1 MAAVGLLSARV
12 AMIPATM
19 SSATSVTA
27 PTAMS
32 HFGMA
37 AMVLAHASGVYRGST
52 VATRSGRYVRAVST
66 TEPAPLTPA
75 ERRHLRGQLLW
86 VSVIVL
92 AIVALQLPLP
102 DVVTIGPTWL
112 VPFIEIAGIPI
123 VGLLYLVAGEHRRL
137 VTGTMTAFIILL
149 VLASV
154 MNAVL
159 LLINL
164 VNGFTESGAAL
175 LFAGFAVL
183 IVNVLSFAL
192 VYWWIDAG
200 GPVARLSG
208 HTKEQDFL
216 FPQQGMDGQGN
227 WRPAL
232 LDYLFT
238 AYTNIIAFSPTD
250 TMPLSHRVKVL
261 FVIQSSTAV
270 VTIVVTLSRAIN
282 LIPGGTPAS

>member
-1 MAAVGLLSARV
+1 MTSPAASRD
-12 AMIPATM
+12 
-19 SSATSVTA
+19 
-27 PTAMS
+27 
-32 HFGMA
+32 
-37 AMVLAHASGVYRGST
+37 
-52 VATRSGRYVRAVST
+52 
-66 TEPAPLTPA
+66 LTPE
-75 ERRHLRGQLLW
+75 ERRHFRTSLLW
-86 VSVIVL
+86 VAFIVVV
-92 AIVALQLPLP
+92 IVALQLPLP

-112 VPFIEIAGIPI
+112 VPFIELAGIPI
-123 VGLLYLVAGEHRRL
+123 VAVLYLVAGERRSL
-137 VTGTMTAFIILL
+137 VTRTMTGFLVFL

-183 IVNVLSFAL
+183 IVNVLSFGIA
-192 VYWWIDAG
+192 YWWIDAG
-200 GPVARLSG
+200 GPVARLAG
-208 HTKEQDFL
+208 RPIAKDFL
-216 FPQQGMDGQGN
+216 FPQQGMEGMESWQ
-227 WRPAL
+227 PAL

-282 LIPGGTPAS
+282 LIPGATPGS

>member
-1 MAAVGLLSARV
+1 MSVSAG
-12 AMIPATM
+12 
-19 SSATSVTA
+19 TS
-27 PTAMS
+27 
-32 HFGMA
+32 G
-37 AMVLAHASGVYRGST
+37 
-52 VATRSGRYVRAVST
+52 
-66 TEPAPLTPA
+66 LTP
-75 ERRHLRGQLLW
+75 EQRRSFRVSLIW
-86 VSVIVL
+86 VALIVV

-112 VPFIEIAGIPI
+112 IPFIELAVIPI
-123 VGLLYLVAGEHRRL
+123 VAGLYLIAGDGKRI
-137 VTGTMTAFIILL
+137 VTGTMTAFLVFL

-154 MNAVL
+154 MNALL

-164 VNGFTESGAAL
+164 VNGYTESGAAL

-183 IVNVLSFAL
+183 IVNVLSFGL

-200 GPVARLSG
+200 GPVARMEGLPYP
-208 HTKEQDFL
+208 KAFL
-216 FPQQGMDGQGN
+216 FPQQGMDGMEKWQ
-227 WRPAL
+227 PAL

-261 FVIQSSTAV
+261 FIVQSSTAV

>member
-1 MAAVGLLSARV
+1 MSTPTGTSSLTGEQRRSLRASLIWV
-12 AMIPATM
+12 A
-19 SSATSVTA
+19 
-27 PTAMS
+27 
-32 HFGMA
+32 
-37 AMVLAHASGVYRGST
+37 L
-52 VATRSGRYVRAVST
+52 
-66 TEPAPLTPA
+66 
-75 ERRHLRGQLLW
+75 
-86 VSVIVL
+86 IVV

-112 VPFIEIAGIPI
+112 IPFIELAGIPI
-123 VGLLYLVAGEHRRL
+123 VAGLYLIAGDGRRI
-137 VTGTMTAFIILL
+137 VTGTMTGFLVFL

-164 VNGFTESGAAL
+164 VNGYTESGAAL

-183 IVNVLSFAL
+183 IVNVLSFGI

-200 GPVARLSG
+200 GPVARMENLPVA
-208 HTKEQDFL
+208 KDFL
-216 FPQQGMDGQGN
+216 FPQQGADGMEKWQ
-227 WRPAL
+227 PAL

-261 FVIQSSTAV
+261 FVVQSSTAV

>member
-1 MAAVGLLSARV
+1 MSTSAAAVGLTPEQRRSFRASLIWV
-12 AMIPATM
+12 A
-19 SSATSVTA
+19 
-27 PTAMS
+27 
-32 HFGMA
+32 
-37 AMVLAHASGVYRGST
+37 L
-52 VATRSGRYVRAVST
+52 
-66 TEPAPLTPA
+66 
-75 ERRHLRGQLLW
+75 
-86 VSVIVL
+86 IVV
-92 AIVALQLPLP
+92 AIVGLQLPLP

-112 VPFIEIAGIPI
+112 VPFLELAGIPI
-123 VGLLYLVAGEHRRL
+123 VGVLYLVAGEHRRL
-137 VTGTMTAFIILL
+137 VTVTMTAFIIFL

-183 IVNVLSFAL
+183 IVNVLSFGI

-200 GPVARLSG
+200 GPVARLAG
-208 HTKEQDFL
+208 TTEEKDFL
-216 FPQQGMDGQGN
+216 FPQQGMDTEQT

-282 LIPGGTPAS
+282 LIPGGAPTS

>member
-1 MAAVGLLSARV
+1 MA
-12 AMIPATM
+12 MPA
-19 SSATSVTA
+19 SD
-27 PTAMS
+27 
-32 HFGMA
+32 
-37 AMVLAHASGVYRGST
+37 SG
-52 VATRSGRYVRAVST
+52 
-66 TEPAPLTPA
+66 LTPA
-75 ERRHLRGQLLW
+75 QRRSFRSSLLW
-86 VSVIVL
+86 VAVIVVV
-92 AIVALQLPLP
+92 IVGLQLPLP

-112 VPFIEIAGIPI
+112 IPFIELAGIPI
-123 VGLLYLVAGEHRRL
+123 VGVLYLVAGAHQRI
-137 VTGTMTAFIILL
+137 VTSTMSGFLIFL

-183 IVNVLSFAL
+183 IVNVLSFGI

-200 GPVARLSG
+200 GPVARMEDRP
-208 HTKEQDFL
+208 TARDFL
-216 FPQQGMDGQGN
+216 FPQQGMDGMES
-227 WRPAL
+227 WRPGL

-261 FVIQSSTAV
+261 FIVQSSTAV

-282 LIPGGTPAS
+282 LIPGATPGS

>member
-1 MAAVGLLSARV
+1 MAT
-12 AMIPATM
+12 PA
-19 SSATSVTA
+19 SD
-27 PTAMS
+27 
-32 HFGMA
+32 
-37 AMVLAHASGVYRGST
+37 SG
-52 VATRSGRYVRAVST
+52 
-66 TEPAPLTPA
+66 LTPA
-75 ERRHLRGQLLW
+75 QRRSFRSSLLW
-86 VSVIVL
+86 VAVIVVV
-92 AIVALQLPLP
+92 IVGLQLPLP

-112 VPFIEIAGIPI
+112 IPFIELAGIPI
-123 VGLLYLVAGEHRRL
+123 VGVLYLVAGAHQRI
-137 VTGTMTAFIILL
+137 VTTTMSGFLIFL

-183 IVNVLSFAL
+183 IVNVLSFGI

-200 GPVARLSG
+200 GPVARMEDR
-208 HTKEQDFL
+208 HTARDFL
-216 FPQQGMDGQGN
+216 FPQQDMDGMES
-227 WRPAL
+227 WRPGL

-261 FVIQSSTAV
+261 FIVQSSTAV

-282 LIPGGTPAS
+282 LIPGATPGS

>member
-1 MAAVGLLSARV
+1 MAT
-12 AMIPATM
+12 PA
-19 SSATSVTA
+19 
-27 PTAMS
+27 
-32 HFGMA
+32 G
-37 AMVLAHASGVYRGST
+37 
-52 VATRSGRYVRAVST
+52 
-66 TEPAPLTPA
+66 TEGLTPH
-75 ERRHLRGQLLW
+75 ERRSFRASLIWVALL
-86 VSVIVL
+86 VV

-112 VPFIEIAGIPI
+112 VPFIELAGIPI
-123 VGLLYLVAGEHRRL
+123 VGVLYLVAGEHKRI
-137 VTGTMTAFIILL
+137 VTGTMTAFIVFL

-159 LLINL
+159 LLISL

-183 IVNVLSFAL
+183 IVNVLSFGI

-200 GPVARLSG
+200 GPVERLTG
-208 HTKEQDFL
+208 TPQRQDFL
-216 FPQQGMDGQGN
+216 FPQQGMDGEQT

-261 FVIQSSTAV
+261 FVVQSSTAV

-282 LIPGGTPAS
+282 LIPGATPGS

>member
-1 MAAVGLLSARV
+1 
-12 AMIPATM
+12 M
-19 SSATSVTA
+19 S
-27 PTAMS
+27 
-32 HFGMA
+32 
-37 AMVLAHASGVYRGST
+37 
-52 VATRSGRYVRAVST
+52 
-66 TEPAPLTPA
+66 EPAATPPSGLTPA
-75 ERRHLRGQLLW
+75 ERRTFQISLLW
-86 VSVIVL
+86 VALLVVV
-92 AIVALQLPLP
+92 IVALQLPLP

-112 VPFIEIAGIPI
+112 VPFIEIIGIPI
-123 VGLLYLVAGEHRRL
+123 VGVLYFIAGERKRI
-137 VTGTMTAFIILL
+137 VAGTMTAFLVFL

-183 IVNVLSFAL
+183 IVNVLSFGI
-192 VYWWIDAG
+192 VYWWIDSG
-200 GPVARLSG
+200 GPLARVEG
-208 HTKEQDFL
+208 HTRGQDFL
-216 FPQQGMDGQGN
+216 FPQQGMDGMES

-261 FVIQSSTAV
+261 FTIQSSTAV

-282 LIPGGTPAS
+282 LIPGATPGS

>member
-1 MAAVGLLSARV
+1 MAT
-12 AMIPATM
+12 PA
-19 SSATSVTA
+19 AT
-27 PTAMS
+27 PD
-32 HFGMA
+32 
-37 AMVLAHASGVYRGST
+37 
-52 VATRSGRYVRAVST
+52 
-66 TEPAPLTPA
+66 LTPA
-75 ERRHLRGQLLW
+75 QRRAFRTSLLW
-86 VSVIVL
+86 VAFIVVI
-92 AIVALQLPLP
+92 IVGLQLPLP

-112 VPFIEIAGIPI
+112 IPFIELAGIPI
-123 VGLLYLVAGEHRRL
+123 VATLYLVAGEHKRL
-137 VTGTMTAFIILL
+137 VTGTMTGFLIFL

-183 IVNVLSFAL
+183 IVNVLSFGI

-200 GPVARLSG
+200 GPVARMVG
-208 HTKEQDFL
+208 QPTAPDFL
-216 FPQQGMDGQGN
+216 FPQQGMEGGES

-261 FVIQSSTAV
+261 FIIQSSTAV

-282 LIPGGTPAS
+282 LIPGATPGS

>member
-1 MAAVGLLSARV
+1 MPMPPG
-12 AMIPATM
+12 
-19 SSATSVTA
+19 TS
-27 PTAMS
+27 
-32 HFGMA
+32 G
-37 AMVLAHASGVYRGST
+37 
-52 VATRSGRYVRAVST
+52 
-66 TEPAPLTPA
+66 LTPDQ
-75 ERRHLRGQLLW
+75 RRSFRASLIW
-86 VSVIVL
+86 VALIVV

-112 VPFIEIAGIPI
+112 VPFIELAGIPI
-123 VGLLYLVAGEHRRL
+123 VAGLYLIAGDGKRL
-137 VTGTMTAFIILL
+137 VTGTMTAFLVFL

-175 LFAGFAVL
+175 LLAGFAVL
-183 IVNVLSFAL
+183 IVNVLSFGI

-200 GPVARLSG
+200 GPVARMSG
-208 HTKEQDFL
+208 QPAPKDFL
-216 FPQQGMDGQGN
+216 FPQQGMDGLESWQ
-227 WRPAL
+227 PAL

-261 FVIQSSTAV
+261 FIIQSSTAV

-282 LIPGGTPAS
+282 LIPGVTPGS

>member
-1 MAAVGLLSARV
+1 MA
-12 AMIPATM
+12 T
-19 SSATSVTA
+19 
-27 PTAMS
+27 PTA
-32 HFGMA
+32 GP
-37 AMVLAHASGVYRGST
+37 
-52 VATRSGRYVRAVST
+52 
-66 TEPAPLTPA
+66 ELTP
-75 ERRHLRGQLLW
+75 EQRRSFRASLIW
-86 VSVIVL
+86 VAVIVVV
-92 AIVALQLPLP
+92 IVGLQLPLP

-112 VPFIEIAGIPI
+112 VPFIELAGIPI
-123 VGLLYLVAGEHRRL
+123 VAVLYLVAGERRRL
-137 VTGTMTAFIILL
+137 VTGTMTAFLVFL

-183 IVNVLSFAL
+183 IVNVLSFGI

-200 GPVARLSG
+200 GPLARMRG
-208 HTKEQDFL
+208 RPTHQDFL
-216 FPQQGMDGQGN
+216 FPQQGMDGMESWQ
-227 WRPAL
+227 PAL

-261 FVIQSSTAV
+261 FIIQSSTAV

-282 LIPGGTPAS
+282 LIPGATPGS

>member
-1 MAAVGLLSARV
+1 MPMPPG
-12 AMIPATM
+12 
-19 SSATSVTA
+19 TS
-27 PTAMS
+27 
-32 HFGMA
+32 G
-37 AMVLAHASGVYRGST
+37 
-52 VATRSGRYVRAVST
+52 
-66 TEPAPLTPA
+66 LTPDQ
-75 ERRHLRGQLLW
+75 RRSFRASLIW
-86 VSVIVL
+86 VAFIVVV
-92 AIVALQLPLP
+92 IVALQLPLP

-112 VPFIEIAGIPI
+112 VPFIELAGIPI
-123 VGLLYLVAGEHRRL
+123 VAGLYLIAGDGKRL
-137 VTGTMTAFIILL
+137 VTGTMTAFLVFL

-175 LFAGFAVL
+175 LLAGFAVL
-183 IVNVLSFAL
+183 IVNVLSFGI

-200 GPVARLSG
+200 GPVARMSG
-208 HTKEQDFL
+208 QPAPKDFL
-216 FPQQGMDGQGN
+216 FPQQGMDGLESWQ
-227 WRPAL
+227 PAL

-261 FVIQSSTAV
+261 FIIQSSTAV

-282 LIPGGTPAS
+282 LIPGVTPGS

>member
-1 MAAVGLLSARV
+1 MS
-12 AMIPATM
+12 MPAG
-19 SSATSVTA
+19 TS
-27 PTAMS
+27 
-32 HFGMA
+32 G
-37 AMVLAHASGVYRGST
+37 
-52 VATRSGRYVRAVST
+52 
-66 TEPAPLTPA
+66 LTPE
-75 ERRHLRGQLLW
+75 ERRSFRVSLIW
-86 VSVIVL
+86 VALIVV

-112 VPFIEIAGIPI
+112 VPFIELAGIPI
-123 VGLLYLVAGEHRRL
+123 VMGLYLIAGDGKRI
-137 VTGTMTAFIILL
+137 VTGTMTAFLVFL

-164 VNGFTESGAAL
+164 VNGYTESGAAL

-183 IVNVLSFAL
+183 IVNVLSFGI

-200 GPVARLSG
+200 GPVARMEGLPLP
-208 HTKEQDFL
+208 KDFL
-216 FPQQGMDGQGN
+216 FPQQGADGMEKWQ
-227 WRPAL
+227 PAL

-250 TMPLSHRVKVL
+250 TMPLSHRVKGL
-261 FVIQSSTAV
+261 FIVQSSTAV

>member
-1 MAAVGLLSARV
+1 MAT
-12 AMIPATM
+12 PA
-19 SSATSVTA
+19 AG
-27 PTAMS
+27 PD
-32 HFGMA
+32 
-37 AMVLAHASGVYRGST
+37 
-52 VATRSGRYVRAVST
+52 
-66 TEPAPLTPA
+66 LTP
-75 ERRHLRGQLLW
+75 EQRRSFRASLIW
-86 VSVIVL
+86 VAVIVVV
-92 AIVALQLPLP
+92 IVALQLPLP

-112 VPFIEIAGIPI
+112 VPFIELAGIPI
-123 VGLLYLVAGEHRRL
+123 VALLYLVAGERKRL
-137 VTGTMTAFIILL
+137 VTGTMTAFLVFL

-183 IVNVLSFAL
+183 IVNVLSFGI

-200 GPVARLSG
+200 GPLARMQG
-208 HTKEQDFL
+208 RTTTKDFL
-216 FPQQGMDGQGN
+216 FPQQGEDGMESWQ
-227 WRPAL
+227 PAL

-261 FVIQSSTAV
+261 FVVQSSTAV

-282 LIPGGTPAS
+282 LIPGATPGS

>member
-1 MAAVGLLSARV
+1 MA
-12 AMIPATM
+12 T
-19 SSATSVTA
+19 
-27 PTAMS
+27 PTA
-32 HFGMA
+32 GP
-37 AMVLAHASGVYRGST
+37 
-52 VATRSGRYVRAVST
+52 
-66 TEPAPLTPA
+66 ELTP
-75 ERRHLRGQLLW
+75 EQRRSFRASLIW
-86 VSVIVL
+86 VAVIVVV
-92 AIVALQLPLP
+92 IVGLQLPLP

-112 VPFIEIAGIPI
+112 VPFIELAGIPI
-123 VGLLYLVAGEHRRL
+123 VAVLYLVAGERRRL
-137 VTGTMTAFIILL
+137 VTGTMTAFLVFL

-183 IVNVLSFAL
+183 IVNVLSFGI

-200 GPVARLSG
+200 GPLARMQG
-208 HTKEQDFL
+208 RPTHQDFL
-216 FPQQGMDGQGN
+216 FPQQGMDGMESWQ
-227 WRPAL
+227 PAL

-261 FVIQSSTAV
+261 FIIQSSTAV

-282 LIPGGTPAS
+282 LIPGATPGS

>member
-1 MAAVGLLSARV
+1 MAT
-12 AMIPATM
+12 PA
-19 SSATSVTA
+19 AT
-27 PTAMS
+27 PD
-32 HFGMA
+32 
-37 AMVLAHASGVYRGST
+37 
-52 VATRSGRYVRAVST
+52 
-66 TEPAPLTPA
+66 LTPA
-75 ERRHLRGQLLW
+75 QRRAFRTSLLW
-86 VSVIVL
+86 VAFIVVI
-92 AIVALQLPLP
+92 IVGLQLPLP

-112 VPFIEIAGIPI
+112 IPFIELAGIPI
-123 VGLLYLVAGEHRRL
+123 VATLYLVAGEHKRL
-137 VTGTMTAFIILL
+137 VTGTMTGFLIFL

-183 IVNVLSFAL
+183 IVNVLSFGI

-200 GPVARLSG
+200 GPVARMVG
-208 HTKEQDFL
+208 HPTAPDFL
-216 FPQQGMDGQGN
+216 FPQQGMDGGES

-261 FVIQSSTAV
+261 FIIQSSTAV

-282 LIPGGTPAS
+282 LIPGATPGS

>member
-1 MAAVGLLSARV
+1 MSEPV
-12 AMIPATM
+12 ATPPAT
-19 SSATSVTA
+19 
-27 PTAMS
+27 
-32 HFGMA
+32 
-37 AMVLAHASGVYRGST
+37 
-52 VATRSGRYVRAVST
+52 
-66 TEPAPLTPA
+66 LTPS
-75 ERRHLRGQLLW
+75 ERRSFQTSLAW
-86 VSVIVL
+86 VALIVV

-112 VPFIEIAGIPI
+112 VPFIEIIGIPI
-123 VGLLYLVAGEHRRL
+123 VAGLYFVAGERKRI
-137 VTGTMTAFIILL
+137 VTVTMTGFIIFL

-154 MNAVL
+154 MNAIL

-183 IVNVLSFAL
+183 IVNVLSFGI
-192 VYWWIDAG
+192 VYWWLDSG
-200 GPVARLSG
+200 GPVARLEGRAASP
-208 HTKEQDFL
+208 DFL
-216 FPQQGMDGQGN
+216 FPQQGMETMQD
-227 WRPAL
+227 WKPAL

-261 FVIQSSTAV
+261 FIVQSSTAV

>member
-1 MAAVGLLSARV
+1 MS
-12 AMIPATM
+12 MPAG
-19 SSATSVTA
+19 TS
-27 PTAMS
+27 
-32 HFGMA
+32 G
-37 AMVLAHASGVYRGST
+37 
-52 VATRSGRYVRAVST
+52 
-66 TEPAPLTPA
+66 LTP
-75 ERRHLRGQLLW
+75 EQRRSLRASLIW
-86 VSVIVL
+86 VALIVV
-92 AIVALQLPLP
+92 AIVGLQLPLP

-112 VPFIEIAGIPI
+112 IPFIELAGIPI
-123 VGLLYLVAGEHRRL
+123 VAGLYLIAGEGKRI
-137 VTGTMTAFIILL
+137 VTGTMTGFLVFL

-164 VNGFTESGAAL
+164 VNGYTESGAAL

-192 VYWWIDAG
+192 DYWWIDAG
-200 GPVARLSG
+200 GPVARMENLPVA
-208 HTKEQDFL
+208 KDFL
-216 FPQQGMDGQGN
+216 FPQQGADGMEKWQ
-227 WRPAL
+227 PAL

-261 FVIQSSTAV
+261 FIVQSSTAV

-282 LIPGGTPAS
+282 LIPGGTPSS

>member
-1 MAAVGLLSARV
+1 MSTSE
-12 AMIPATM
+12 ATG
-19 SSATSVTA
+19 TS
-27 PTAMS
+27 
-32 HFGMA
+32 
-37 AMVLAHASGVYRGST
+37 
-52 VATRSGRYVRAVST
+52 
-66 TEPAPLTPA
+66 PLTPP
-75 ERRHLRGQLLW
+75 ERRSLRVELIW
-86 VSVIVL
+86 VA
-92 AIVALQLPLP
+92 AIVVIIVAIQLPLP

-112 VPFIEIAGIPI
+112 VPFIELAGIPI
-123 VGLLYLVAGEHRRL
+123 VGLLYLVAGEHKRVVAR
-137 VTGTMTAFIILL
+137 TMTAFIVFL

-183 IVNVLSFAL
+183 IVNVLSFGI

-200 GPVARLSG
+200 GPVARLAG
-208 HTKEQDFL
+208 ATKDQDFL
-216 FPQQGMDGQGN
+216 FPQQGMDGEQA
-227 WRPAL
+227 WQPAL

-261 FVIQSSTAV
+261 FVVQSSTAV

-282 LIPGGTPAS
+282 LIPGGTPS

>member
-1 MAAVGLLSARV
+1 MST
-12 AMIPATM
+12 PAG
-19 SSATSVTA
+19 S
-27 PTAMS
+27 
-32 HFGMA
+32 
-37 AMVLAHASGVYRGST
+37 RG
-52 VATRSGRYVRAVST
+52 
-66 TEPAPLTPA
+66 LTPQ
-75 ERRHLRGQLLW
+75 ERRSFRASLIW
-86 VSVIVL
+86 VAVIVVV
-92 AIVALQLPLP
+92 IVGLQLPLP

-112 VPFIEIAGIPI
+112 VPFIELAGIPI
-123 VGLLYLVAGEHRRL
+123 VAVLYLVAGEHKRI
-137 VTGTMTAFIILL
+137 VMGTMTAFLVFL

-164 VNGFTESGAAL
+164 VNGYTESGGAL

-183 IVNVLSFAL
+183 IVNVLSFGI

-200 GPVARLSG
+200 GPLARLSDAG
-208 HTKEQDFL
+208 RPKDFL
-216 FPQQGMDGQGN
+216 FPQQGMDGMDKWQ
-227 WRPAL
+227 PAL

-282 LIPGGTPAS
+282 LIPGATPGS

>member
-1 MAAVGLLSARV
+1 MPMPPG
-12 AMIPATM
+12 
-19 SSATSVTA
+19 TS
-27 PTAMS
+27 
-32 HFGMA
+32 G
-37 AMVLAHASGVYRGST
+37 
-52 VATRSGRYVRAVST
+52 
-66 TEPAPLTPA
+66 LTPDQ
-75 ERRHLRGQLLW
+75 RRSFRASLIW
-86 VSVIVL
+86 VALIVV

-112 VPFIEIAGIPI
+112 VPFIELAGIPI
-123 VGLLYLVAGEHRRL
+123 VAGLYLIAGDGKRL
-137 VTGTMTAFIILL
+137 VTGTMTAFLVFL

-175 LFAGFAVL
+175 LLAGFAVL
-183 IVNVLSFAL
+183 IVNVLSFGI

-200 GPVARLSG
+200 GPVARMSG
-208 HTKEQDFL
+208 QPAPKDFL
-216 FPQQGMDGQGN
+216 FPQQGMDGMESWQ
-227 WRPAL
+227 PAL

-261 FVIQSSTAV
+261 FIIQSSTAV

-282 LIPGGTPAS
+282 LIPGVTPGS

>member
-1 MAAVGLLSARV
+1 MA
-12 AMIPATM
+12 TQ
-19 SSATSVTA
+19 
-27 PTAMS
+27 
-32 HFGMA
+32 A
-37 AMVLAHASGVYRGST
+37 AST
-52 VATRSGRYVRAVST
+52 D
-66 TEPAPLTPA
+66 LTPA
-75 ERRHLRGQLLW
+75 QRRELRTSLLW
-86 VSVIVL
+86 VAFIVVVIVG
-92 AIVALQLPLP
+92 LQLPLP

-112 VPFIEIAGIPI
+112 IPFIELAGIPI
-123 VGLLYLVAGEHRRL
+123 VAVLYLIAGEHKR
-137 VTGTMTAFIILL
+137 VVSGTMTGFLVFL

-183 IVNVLSFAL
+183 IVNVLSFGI

-200 GPVARLSG
+200 GPIARMVG
-208 HTKEQDFL
+208 RPTAPDFL
-216 FPQQGMDGQGN
+216 FPQQGMEGGAS

-261 FVIQSSTAV
+261 FMIQSSTAV

-282 LIPGGTPAS
+282 LIPGATPGS

>member
-1 MAAVGLLSARV
+1 MTTPAASRD
-12 AMIPATM
+12 
-19 SSATSVTA
+19 
-27 PTAMS
+27 
-32 HFGMA
+32 
-37 AMVLAHASGVYRGST
+37 
-52 VATRSGRYVRAVST
+52 
-66 TEPAPLTPA
+66 LTPE
-75 ERRHLRGQLLW
+75 ERRHLRTSLLW
-86 VSVIVL
+86 VAFIVVV
-92 AIVALQLPLP
+92 IVALQLPLP

-112 VPFIEIAGIPI
+112 VPFIELAGIPI
-123 VGLLYLVAGEHRRL
+123 VAVLYLVAGEHKSL
-137 VTGTMTAFIILL
+137 VTRTMTGFLVFL

-164 VNGFTESGAAL
+164 VNGYTESGAAL

-183 IVNVLSFAL
+183 IVNVLSFGIA
-192 VYWWIDAG
+192 YWWIDAG
-200 GPVARLSG
+200 GPVARLAG
-208 HTKEQDFL
+208 QPAAKDFL
-216 FPQQGMDGQGN
+216 FPQQSMDGMESWQ
-227 WRPAL
+227 PAL

-282 LIPGGTPAS
+282 LIPGATPGS

>member
-1 MAAVGLLSARV
+1 
-12 AMIPATM
+12 M
-19 SSATSVTA
+19 ST
-27 PTAMS
+27 
-32 HFGMA
+32 
-37 AMVLAHASGVYRGST
+37 
-52 VATRSGRYVRAVST
+52 
-66 TEPAPLTPA
+66 PAPSPALTP
-75 ERRHLRGQLLW
+75 EQRRSFRASLMW
-86 VSVIVL
+86 VAFIVVV
-92 AIVALQLPLP
+92 IVALQLPLP

-112 VPFIEIAGIPI
+112 VPFIELAGIPI
-123 VGLLYLVAGEHRRL
+123 VAGLYLIAGDGKRL
-137 VTGTMTAFIILL
+137 VTGTMTAFLVFL

-175 LFAGFAVL
+175 LLAGFAVL
-183 IVNVLSFAL
+183 VVNVLSFGI

-200 GPVARLSG
+200 GPVARMTGQSVP
-208 HTKEQDFL
+208 KDFL
-216 FPQQGMDGQGN
+216 FPQQGMDELESWQ
-227 WRPAL
+227 PAL

-282 LIPGGTPAS
+282 LIPGGTPSS

>member
-1 MAAVGLLSARV
+1 MTTPAAS
-12 AMIPATM
+12 PD
-19 SSATSVTA
+19 
-27 PTAMS
+27 
-32 HFGMA
+32 
-37 AMVLAHASGVYRGST
+37 
-52 VATRSGRYVRAVST
+52 
-66 TEPAPLTPA
+66 LTP
-75 ERRHLRGQLLW
+75 EQRRRLRTSLLW
-86 VSVIVL
+86 VAFIVMVIVG
-92 AIVALQLPLP
+92 LQLPLP

-112 VPFIEIAGIPI
+112 VPFIELAGIPI
-123 VGLLYLVAGEHRRL
+123 VAVLYLVAGEHKGL
-137 VTGTMTAFIILL
+137 VTGTMTGFLIFL

-164 VNGFTESGAAL
+164 VNGYTESGAAL

-183 IVNVLSFAL
+183 IVNVLSFGI
-192 VYWWIDAG
+192 VYWWMDAG
-200 GPVARLSG
+200 GPVARMTG
-208 HTKEQDFL
+208 RATTKDFL
-216 FPQQGMDGQGN
+216 FPQQGMDGMESWQ
-227 WRPAL
+227 PAL

-282 LIPGGTPAS
+282 LIPGATPG